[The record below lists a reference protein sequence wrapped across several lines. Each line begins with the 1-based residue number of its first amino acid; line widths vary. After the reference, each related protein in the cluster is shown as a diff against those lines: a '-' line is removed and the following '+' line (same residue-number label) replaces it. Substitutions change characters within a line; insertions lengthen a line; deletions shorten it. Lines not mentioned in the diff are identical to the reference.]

1 MKKICIC
8 LILFFLVGC
17 TSSKVEN
24 SLVANQNSFIDHNSD
39 KVVINGHEYNYDTT
53 SGATVLPS
61 RSADGK
67 EYVPMNLEEKEKIM
81 YWTATPPMGLIEGEY
96 YFINHKFGH
105 FNDKYDALIDLVI
118 NDGKIVHVEMDEK
131 LSPTYYN
138 KTWANQKKRRT
149 GYTFFQFSKPR
160 TDTTKV
166 TWANGVTFLEYQILK
181 YNSLNLDFS
190 TVYGSTN
197 SARDGFIP
205 AVALLKEQIKKPSG
219 QYYIG
224 YTKETS
230 EGLLARLQL
239 VFENDKIVKASYDE
253 IFPDTK
259 EAIKN
264 ESLKKYYRQ
273 SKYDSI
279 DYQKDFGNQFNKFS
293 DSLVAKI
300 IETNS
305 IEFDADFKDKEYATF
320 KDIAK
325 DLKDVIAKMPKAP
338 YSHNIGKIDQKPEN
352 MVIDENNISRQQDI
366 EMKLLK
372 SEYDDTKQILT
383 LDVEVTNK
391 SDKVYKFKTGSFYMY
406 VMNTQGIYDT
416 VADPDSKQ
424 LEVAANDK
432 LVVTLKVKP
441 IYKTDTDM
449 SLKYDGLNKV
459 YHSMNVS
466 K

>member
-8 LILFFLVGC
+8 LLLFILIGC
-17 TSSKVEN
+17 TSSN
-24 SLVANQNSFIDHNSD
+24 SGLVANQNSFIDHNSD
-39 KVVINGHEYNYDTT
+39 KVIINGHEYNYDTT

-61 RSADGK
+61 RSADGV
-67 EYVPMNLEEKEKIM
+67 EYVPMSLEEKEKIM
-81 YWTATPPMGLIEGEY
+81 HWTATPPLGLIEGEY
-96 YFINHKFGH
+96 YFIDHKFGH

-118 NDGKIVHVEMDEK
+118 KDGKIVHVEMDEK

-160 TDTTKV
+160 TDITKV

-181 YNSLNLDFS
+181 YNSLNIDFS

-205 AVALLKEQIKKPSG
+205 AVNLLKEQIKKPSG

-224 YTKETS
+224 YTKETN

-259 EAIKN
+259 EAIKS

-279 DYQKDFGNQFNKFS
+279 EYQADFNNQFNKFS
-293 DSLVAKI
+293 DALVAKI
-300 IETNS
+300 IENNS
-305 IEFDADFKDKEYATF
+305 LEFEADFKDKEFVVF
-320 KDIAK
+320 KDLAK
-325 DLKDVIAKMPKAP
+325 DLKNVIAKMPKAP

-352 MVIDENNISRQQDI
+352 MIIDENNISRQQDI
-366 EMKLLK
+366 DMSLLK
-372 SEYDDTKQILT
+372 SVYDQDGQTLT

-391 SDKVYKFKTGSFYMY
+391 SDKAYKFKTGSFYMY

-416 VADPDSKQ
+416 VADPDSRQ
-424 LEVAANDK
+424 LEVAANSK

-449 SLKYDGLNKV
+449 SLKYDGLNKI